1 MENQQPAGDRDRRK
15 IHLFYLI
22 IIAILSTLCGILGW
36 QYYKQK
42 QLAAKEIIIKEQVI
56 VERESVK
63 SDLLDLQKEYA
74 DLQTNDAALQKELD
88 EKREQIAKLIE
99 EAEKHKGDSYIIAK
113 LKKETETL
121 RQIMK
126 GYVRTIDS
134 LNTLNKELIVEKNK
148 IATDLNQEKNKTT
161 QLSKEKD
168 ELQGVV
174 NMAAALKASSMKA
187 TGVRFKSGGKKED
200 ETNKAKRVEKLK
212 VVFTLGVN
220 ELAKTGERAMYMRV
234 ITPDGK
240 ELAKSDDESN
250 MVKFNGSKGFYA
262 SKSTIDY
269 NKQETMVRMFT
280 EKKTDWL
287 PGRYIIEIVCDEAV
301 IGQTSVTLE

>member
-42 QLAAKEIIIKEQVI
+42 QLAAREIIIKEQVI